1 MIFIDRHRGTLQW
14 LRVPSAGG
22 SADNTAMALYNAF
35 AFYVIKLFLLFD
47 VCVLQRTFNLAKKK
61 KKPKS

>member
-1 MIFIDRHRGTLQW
+1 MMIFIDRHRGTLQW

-47 VCVLQRTFNLAKKK
+47 VCVL
-61 KKPKS
+61 